1 MVAIIK
7 TGKSLRRIF
16 HYNENKLKEGVASL
30 LLTENYPLS
39 DDQLTEHLKLKML
52 LKTAE
57 LNPDI
62 KVNSVHISLN
72 FDPSEDLSD
81 EKMKAIAAAYLE
93 KIGFGNQPYLVYRHH
108 DSGHPHMHLVTT
120 NIQQDGKRISLH
132 NIGKL
137 KSEPARKELE
147 SRFNLVRADEQKKSF
162 YKLEPVSAE
171 KVQYRN
177 RATKNAI
184 ALVLDTVLK
193 KYKFT
198 SLPELNAVLN
208 LYKVHAERGAE
219 GSRIFKYGGLVYR
232 VLDEKDQVVGTPIKA
247 SLFHDKPTLHYLE
260 KQFAA
265 HEFAKNQ
272 FRNPVKSRVDFIL
285 RTKRL
290 NTLDDFQ
297 AALKKDG
304 INLVIRTN
312 KEGLVY
318 GLTYVDFKTK
328 CVFNGSS
335 LGKSY
340 STKGILEQLGRQ
352 DSAQQALSQSVNKDT
367 TRTNNSQQKSNTGE
381 AITGDKSSS
390 RTLSGDGQKS
400 LLEQLTK
407 HEYAAQQ
414 LPYEW
419 RKKKKKKR
427 KKL

>member
-1 MVAIIK
+1 
-7 TGKSLRRIF
+7 
-16 HYNENKLKEGVASL
+16 
-30 LLTENYPLS
+30 
-39 DDQLTEHLKLKML
+39 
-52 LKTAE
+52 
-57 LNPDI
+57 
-62 KVNSVHISLN
+62 
-72 FDPSEDLSD
+72 
-81 EKMKAIAAAYLE
+81 MKAIAAAYLD

-147 SRFNLVRADEQKKSF
+147 SIFNLMRAEEQNKSF

-171 KVQYRN
+171 KVQYGK

-198 SLPELNAVLN
+198 SLPELNAILN
-208 LYKVHAERGAE
+208 LYKVHSERGTE
-219 GSRIFKYGGLVYR
+219 GSRIFKHGGLVYR
-232 VLDEKDQVVGTPIKA
+232 VLDEKDNVVGTPIKA
-247 SLFHDKPTLHYLE
+247 SLFHDKPTLGNLQ

-265 HEFAKNQ
+265 HEFARNQ
-272 FRNPVKSRVDFIL
+272 YRNPVKSRIDFIL

-290 NTLDDFQ
+290 HTLDDFQ
-297 AALKKDG
+297 VALKKDG

-312 KEGLVY
+312 TEGLIY

-340 STKGILEQLGRQ
+340 STKGILEQLGIHVSLRQ
-352 DSAQQALSQSVNKDT
+352 TMHQSHNQGTNQA
-367 TRTNNSQQKSNTGE
+367 NNSQQKSNTGE
-381 AITGDKSSS
+381 PTTGDISSS
-390 RTLSGDGQKS
+390 KTLSGDGQKS
-400 LLEQLTK
+400 LLEQLME

>member
-16 HYNENKLKEGVASL
+16 QYNENKLKEGAASL

-39 DDQLTEHLKLKML
+39 TDQLTEHLKLKML

-57 LNPDI
+57 LNPDV

-81 EKMKAIAAAYLE
+81 EKMKAIAAAYLD

-137 KSEPARKELE
+137 KSEPARLELE
-147 SRFNLVRADEQKKSF
+147 SSFNLVCAEEQKKSF
-162 YKLEPVSAE
+162 YKLEPVVAE
-171 KVQYRN
+171 KVQYGK

-184 ALVLDTVLK
+184 ALVLDTVLR

-208 LYKVHAERGAE
+208 LYKVHAERGVE
-219 GSRIFKYGGLVYR
+219 GSRIFKHGGLVYR
-232 VLDEKDQVVGTPIKA
+232 VLDDKDKVVGTPIKA
-247 SLFHDKPTLHYLE
+247 SLFHDKPTLENLE
-260 KQFAA
+260 KQFAVN
-265 HEFAKNQ
+265 EIAKNKY
-272 FRNPVKSRVDFIL
+272 RNPVKSRIDFIL

-290 NTLDDFQ
+290 NTLNDFLDG
-297 AALKKDG
+297 LKKDG
-304 INLVIRTN
+304 INVVIRAN

-340 STKGILEQLGRQ
+340 STKGISEQLGLQ
-352 DSAQQALSQSVNKDT
+352 NSAQLALSQTINKDT
-367 TRTNNSQQKSNTGE
+367 TRTSISQQKSNTGE
-381 AITGDKSSS
+381 AITEDKFSTK
-390 RTLSGDGQKS
+390 TLSDDGHKS
-400 LLEQLTK
+400 LLKQLTK

-414 LPYEW
+414 LPFEW